1 MCLAIPG
8 VIEEINADGPLKM
21 ARVNF
26 RGVHKEACIEWVPE
40 AKIGDYVVVH
50 AGFALNIVNAEEAKE
65 TIRMLEEVAQSP
77 DAYIKW

>member
-1 MCLAIPG
+1 MCLAVPG

-26 RGVHKEACIEWVPE
+26 RGVYKEACIEWVPE
-40 AKIGDYVVVH
+40 AKVGDYIVVH
-50 AGFALNIVNAEEAKE
+50 AGFALNIVNAEEAIE
-65 TIRMLEEVAQSP
+65 TIRMMEEIAQSP